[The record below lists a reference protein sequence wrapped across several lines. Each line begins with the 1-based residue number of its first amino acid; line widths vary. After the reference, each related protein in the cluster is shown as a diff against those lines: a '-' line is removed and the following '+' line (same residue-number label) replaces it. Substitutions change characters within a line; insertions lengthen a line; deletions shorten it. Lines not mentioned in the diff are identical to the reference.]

1 MFFTLTNYLVTFQII
16 INEILWDLINT
27 GEVVNFIGD
36 IIVETKE
43 EEGYNEVVK
52 KVVKQL
58 AENNLYVK
66 LEKYKQKIRKV
77 GFLRIVIRSKGIQIE
92 EEKMKGILEW
102 PTPKGIKYIQKFLE
116 LSNYYQWFIK
126 NFAVIARLLHN
137 LVRKNQKWD
146 YTERQEVA
154 FRKLKKRFTKEL
166 VLAVLDLN

>member
-77 GFLRIVIRSKGIQIE
+77 GFLRIIIRSKGIQIE

>member
-36 IIVETKE
+36 IIVETEE

-77 GFLRIVIRSKGIQIE
+77 GFLRIIIRSKGIQIE

-166 VLAVLDLN
+166 VLAALDLN

>member
-52 KVVKQL
+52 EVVKQL
-58 AENNLYVK
+58 AENNLHVK

-77 GFLRIVIRSKGIQIE
+77 GFLRIIIRSKGIQIE

-102 PTPKGIKYIQKFLE
+102 PTPKEIKYIQKFLE

-154 FRKLKKRFTKEL
+154 FRKLKKRFKKEL
-166 VLAVLDLN
+166 VLAALDLN

>member
-52 KVVKQL
+52 EVVKQL

-77 GFLRIVIRSKGIQIE
+77 GFLRIIIRSKGIQIE

-102 PTPKGIKYIQKFLE
+102 PTPKEIKYIQKFLE

-154 FRKLKKRFTKEL
+154 FRKLKKRFKKEL
-166 VLAVLDLN
+166 VLAALDLN